1 MDKFINRCTFLAILA
16 AVLYLTIFGVIF
28 LMTAITVA
36 ENDLTITKEVCYGLG
51 ILFSVCALPF
61 WFLLLKAIR
70 KMR

>member
-1 MDKFINRCTFLAILA
+1 MDKFINRWTFLAILA

-51 ILFSVCALPF
+51 ILFSVCSLPC
-61 WFLLLKAIR
+61 WFLLLKVIR
-70 KMR
+70 RMR